1 MKEKVI
7 EWIQLEFLNKVFA
20 VESQAVHC
28 AFVTAF
34 KHRVTPTTEISKYLI
49 ASFENCCTKTFF

>member
-7 EWIQLEFLNKVFA
+7 EWIQLEFLSKVFA

-34 KHRVTPTTEISKYLI
+34 KHRGTPTCFI
-49 ASFENCCTKTFF
+49 